1 MSDEIKKSG
10 FSRRKFLKG
19 MGTGVVGSYAV
30 VPGLKNILPPNTTEL
45 MEDISDKELL
55 SFKVNGKAFKIYIEP
70 QLTLVQV
77 LREKLDLTGTKVVCN
92 HGECGGCTVLLDN
105 KAVYSCH
112 TLALDA
118 NGKEVITIEGLL
130 SGEKLHPV
138 QQAFVEHDGLQ
149 CGFCTPGQ
157 IMAAQAILLK
167 HPEPSEDDITEGMSG
182 NLCRCAAYPNILKSV
197 KAAAAQSKQ
206 ISKS

>member
-1 MSDEIKKSG
+1 MSDDIKKPG

-30 VPGLKNILPPNTTEL
+30 VPGLKNILPGNTADI
-45 MEDISDKELL
+45 MEEIADKQLL
-55 SFKVNGKAFKIYIEP
+55 AFKVNGKPHKIYIEP
-70 QLTLVQV
+70 HLTLIQV
-77 LREKLDLTGTKVVCN
+77 LREKLNLTGTKLVCN
-92 HGECGGCTVLLDN
+92 HGECGGCTVLLDG

-112 TLALDA
+112 MLALDA
-118 NGKEVITIEGLL
+118 EGKEVTTIEGLM

-138 QQAFVEHDGLQ
+138 QQAFIDHDGMQ

-157 IMAAQAILLK
+157 VMAAHALLNK
-167 HPEPSEDDITEGMSG
+167 HPEPTEEEIMEGMSG
-182 NLCRCAAYPNILKSV
+182 NLCRCAAYPNILESV
-197 KAAAAQSKQ
+197 KAAAKQSKQ